1 MPVDNEQLM
10 DKLSSFHSEF
20 TEFRGEM
27 KARIANVE
35 GDVKESQK
43 WENIKLF
50 MILPISAGLH
60 TIAAKIGLI
69 KG

>member
-1 MPVDNEQLM
+1 MQTDSEKIY
-10 DKLSSFHSEF
+10 DKLTSFHSEF

-27 KARIANVE
+27 KARMDDVE
-35 GDVKESQK
+35 QDVEDAKK

-60 TIAAKIGLI
+60 AIATRIGII

>member
-1 MPVDNEQLM
+1 MPADNDQILE
-10 DKLSSFHSEF
+10 KLTSFHSEF

-27 KARIANVE
+27 KVRVDHVEKEIQSART
-35 GDVKESQK
+35 

-50 MILPISAGLH
+50 AILPLSAGLH
-60 TIAAKIGLI
+60 TVAAKIGLI